1 MRGARKFIYMGLA
14 CGAVALPATVMAQ
27 DDEGETEEIVVIATR
42 TENPLS
48 RIGSSVSIVT
58 ADDIARSQTVF
69 VEDILRTLP
78 GISVSR
84 SGNVGA
90 ITSVF
95 MRGASPGNTLVL
107 IDGIEVNDAAAPG
120 GAFNFGS
127 LVTDN
132 IERIEVLRGSQ
143 SLLYG
148 SRALGGVINIITKK
162 GAPGFQASGSAEYG
176 AFGTVRANVN
186 LSGGTGRFTFSLS
199 GGIYSTDGIS
209 AADKRDGNTEK
220 DGLDDY
226 TVSGRFGARLTDF
239 AEIDGHF
246 RLVDSEAEF
255 DTFDFGLGRVIDG
268 DNLNDST
275 EFEGGGSLTLK
286 LLDGM
291 IEGIFKGGRWSLD
304 RDSIENGTRNIASLG
319 KRREFSFQGNLYAG
333 DDNIL
338 TVGAEH
344 EKILMDFTFFSP
356 FGNFPTAGDA
366 NLDSFYGQYQT
377 TLFDALTLTAG
388 VRHDDHTTFGG
399 ATTFRFTGAY
409 NDEGTGT
416 TLRGS
421 YGEAFKAPSLFD
433 LFDPFSGNPD
443 LLPEENESWDVG
455 VEQRFLDG
463 RVTAK
468 ATYFHVDTVNLIGFD
483 FVLFR
488 SANVN
493 ASRAEGVELS
503 LEARPAAGF
512 GFRANYTL
520 TSTRDEATGQRL
532 VRRPKHLAN
541 IEMSY
546 SGEGRL
552 SGSLGVT
559 YSGKK
564 LDNGGI
570 VLDDYFLAE
579 VRAAFRLTGN
589 VELFGRIENLFDQNY
604 QEVFGFGSPGIAAYF
619 GLRLRK

>member
-1 MRGARKFIYMGLA
+1 MRGARYFILVGLA

-27 DDEGETEEIVVIATR
+27 DAEDETEEIVVIATR

-58 ADDIARSQTVF
+58 ALDIARSQTVF
-69 VEDILRTLP
+69 VEDILRTVP

-95 MRGASPGNTLVL
+95 MRGASSGNTLVL
-107 IDGIEVNDAAAPG
+107 IDGVEVNDAAAPG

-127 LVTDN
+127 LTTDN
-132 IERIEVLRGSQ
+132 IERIEVLRGAQ

-148 SRALGGVINIITKK
+148 SRALGGVINIITKQ

-176 AFGTVRANVN
+176 SFETVRANVN
-186 LSGGTGRFTFSLS
+186 LAGGTGRFTFSLS
-199 GGIYSTDGIS
+199 GGVFSTDGIS
-209 AADKRDGNTEK
+209 AADKRDGNSEK
-220 DGLDDY
+220 DGLEDI
-226 TVSGRFGARLTDF
+226 TVSGRASARLTDF

-246 RLVDSEAEF
+246 RFVDSEAEF
-255 DTFDFGLGRVIDG
+255 DTFDFFLGRIIDG
-268 DNLNDST
+268 DNLNDAT
-275 EFEGGGSLTLK
+275 EFEAGGSLTLK

-304 RDSIENGTRNIASLG
+304 RDSIENGERNIASLG
-319 KRREFSFQGNLYAG
+319 KRREFSFQGNLYLG
-333 DDNIL
+333 DDNVL

-344 EKILMDFTFFSP
+344 EKIIMDFTFFSP

-366 NLDSFYGQYQT
+366 NLDSFYGQFQT

-409 NDEGTGT
+409 NNQSTAT
-416 TLRGS
+416 TFRGS

-433 LFDPFSGNPD
+433 LFDPFSGNPG
-443 LLPEENESWDVG
+443 LLPEENQSWDLG
-455 VEQRFLDG
+455 IEQRFLEG
-463 RVTAK
+463 RVLAK
-468 ATYFHVDTVNLIGFD
+468 ATYFNVDTVNLIGFD

-493 ASRAEGVELS
+493 ASRARGVELS
-503 LEARPAAGF
+503 LEVRPVGAFSLSG
-512 GFRANYTL
+512 NYTV
-520 TSTRDEATGQRL
+520 TSTRDMATGERL

-541 IEMSY
+541 LEVSY
-546 SGEGRL
+546 KGGGRL

-559 YSGKK
+559 YTGKK

-579 VRAAFRLTGN
+579 MRAAFRLTGN
-589 VELFGRIENLFDQNY
+589 VELYGRVENLFDQNY
-604 QEVFGFGSPGIAAYF
+604 QEIFGFGAPGIAAFF
-619 GLRLRK
+619 GFRLAQ

>member
-455 VEQRFLDG
+455 VEQRFLEG

>member
-1 MRGARKFIYMGLA
+1 MRGARKFIFMGLA
-14 CGAVALPATVMAQ
+14 CGAAALTTTALARDEQ
-27 DDEGETEEIVVIATR
+27 DETEEIVVIATR

-58 ADDIARSQTVF
+58 ADDIERSQTVF
-69 VEDILRTLP
+69 VEDILRTVP

-84 SGNVGA
+84 SGNVGG

-95 MRGASPGNTLVL
+95 MRGASSGNTLVL
-107 IDGIEVNDAAAPG
+107 IDGVEVNDAAAPG

-127 LVTDN
+127 LTTDN

-162 GAPGFQASGSAEYG
+162 GAPGFKASGTAEYG
-176 AFGTVRANVN
+176 SFGTVRANVN
-186 LSGGTGRFTFSLS
+186 LSGGTGRLTYSLS
-199 GGIYSTDGIS
+199 GGVYSTDGIS
-209 AADKRDGNTEK
+209 AADKRDGNSEK

-226 TVSGRFGARLTDF
+226 TVSGRAGARLTDF

-255 DTFDFGLGRVIDG
+255 DTFDFFLGRVIDG

-275 EFEGGGSLTLK
+275 EFEAGGSLTLK

-304 RDSIENGTRNIASLG
+304 RDSIENGERNIASLG
-319 KRREFSFQGNLYAG
+319 KRREFSFQGNLYLG
-333 DDNIL
+333 DDNVL
-338 TVGAEH
+338 TVGAER
-344 EKILMDFTFFSP
+344 EKTVMDFTFFSP
-356 FGNFPTAGDA
+356 FGNFPTAGGA
-366 NLDSFYGQYQT
+366 NLDSFYTQFQT

-388 VRHDDHTTFGG
+388 VRHDDHSTFGG

-409 NDEGTGT
+409 NNEATAT

-433 LFDPFSGNPD
+433 LFDPFSGNPG
-443 LLPEENESWDVG
+443 LLPEENESWDMG
-455 VEQRFLDG
+455 IEQRFLSG
-463 RVTAK
+463 RVTAS
-468 ATYFHVDTVNLIGFD
+468 ATYFNVDTVNLIGFD

-488 SANVN
+488 SDNVN
-493 ASRAEGVELS
+493 ASRARGVELS
-503 LEARPAAGF
+503 LEVRPVG
-512 GFRANYTL
+512 GLGLSANYTL
-520 TSTRDEATGQRL
+520 TSTRDMATGARL
-532 VRRPKHLAN
+532 VRRPRHVAN
-541 IEMSY
+541 VEVSY
-546 SGEGRL
+546 SGDSRL

-579 VRAAFRLTGN
+579 LRAAFRLTGN
-589 VELFGRIENLFDQNY
+589 VELYGRVENLLDRNY
-604 QEVFGFGSPGIAAYF
+604 QEIFGFGVPGIAAYF
-619 GLRLRK
+619 GLRLSK